1 VEKPA
6 TLSLVDLMAAPEQ
19 WVGKKVTVI
28 APIRGGKGSRELGI
42 ASTGTQSSNAA
53 PSLWL
58 ANPLPEGVA
67 AELPDGLGY
76 LKLAGTLSPP
86 GAYGTDGRFPYQFAA
101 ETAAALEAGRTTLQH
116 LTANPHTFDGTV
128 LDLSGILIAAPD
140 GALLTDNI
148 SPGGVPGADARQ
160 IKLRMAS
167 TEGLPGLQTRGDVR
181 YGPVML
187 SGWWQN
193 NVLTPFEIRP
203 K

>member
-1 VEKPA
+1 M
-6 TLSLVDLMAAPEQ
+6 LSLVDVLAAPEQ
-19 WVGKKVTVI
+19 WIGKKVTMI

-42 ASTGTQSSNAA
+42 APADTASSNPA
-53 PSLWL
+53 PLLWL
-58 ANPLPEGVA
+58 ADPLPEGVA
-67 AELPDGLGY
+67 AKLPDGLGY
-76 LKLAGTLSPP
+76 LKLVGTVSPP
-86 GAYGTDGRFPYQFAA
+86 GAYGTDGRFPYQFEA
-101 ETAAALEAGRTTLQH
+101 ETAAAIEAGRTSLQH
-116 LTANPHTFDGTV
+116 LTANPHAFDGAV
-128 LDLSGILIAAPD
+128 LELSGILIAAPD

-167 TEGLPGLQTRGDVR
+167 IEGLPGLQTRGDVR